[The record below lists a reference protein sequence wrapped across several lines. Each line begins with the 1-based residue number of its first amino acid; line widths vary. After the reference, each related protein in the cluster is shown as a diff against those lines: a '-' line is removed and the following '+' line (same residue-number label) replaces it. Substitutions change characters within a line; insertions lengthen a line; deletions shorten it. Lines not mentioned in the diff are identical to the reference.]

1 MHFAKSCYTKQIR
14 FGNFAESNRSKDQGE
29 NMATYIFNNVLDRQK
44 TPIRGSSYI
53 YFGMAPCWETKE
65 NNCRLLVGRTE
76 QSLYK
81 RYEKPTDF
89 MFWLGFETMSVENA
103 GKIERVLHKISKES
117 RKNTP
122 RGKQL
127 ETAYQDAIYKAGHK
141 STLTKVAP
149 LLESFVIEILNS
161 KYGYPTKRREESFTI
176 YGKEFSVLQKEI
188 DMLIEDVLQ
197 VWALMLEETDEEG
210 AVVITKDRLFEIY
223 KDVQVDV

>member
-1 MHFAKSCYTKQIR
+1 M
-14 FGNFAESNRSKDQGE
+14 G
-29 NMATYIFNNVLDRQK
+29 TYIFNNVLNRQK
-44 TPIRGSSYI
+44 TPIKGSSYI
-53 YFGMAPCWETKE
+53 YFGLAPCWETKD

-89 MFWLGFETMSVENA
+89 MFWLGFETMNVDGAS
-103 GKIERVLHKISKES
+103 KIERVLHKLSTS
-117 RKNTP
+117 ARKNTP

-141 STLTKVAP
+141 STLTKLAP
-149 LLESFVIEILNS
+149 LLESFVIEILNL
-161 KYGYPTKRREESFTI
+161 KYGYPTKRHEESFMI
-176 YGKEFSVLQKEI
+176 YGKSFPVLQKEI
-188 DMLIEDVLQ
+188 DLLIEDVIQ

-223 KDVQVDV
+223 KEVQVNG